1 MLHDAVLDERI
12 RKVGLEGMLVSYE
25 SVVMTRIHR
34 RVLEDMVPR
43 ALQVYDLPDLVAAL
57 APRAVWIVN
66 ATDPLR
72 RPVGS
77 SQVQG
82 QYARASQAFK
92 LAGAASALRLR
103 DRRPDD
109 SMARTYPEMM
119 GNP

>member
-1 MLHDAVLDERI
+1 
-12 RKVGLEGMLVSYE
+12 MLVSYE

-34 RVLEDMVPR
+34 RVLEDMVPS
-43 ALQVYDLPDLVAAL
+43 ALQAYDLPDLVAAL
-57 APRAVWIVN
+57 APREVWIVN

-82 QYARASQAFK
+82 QYARAAQAFK

-103 DRRPDD
+103 DRRPDEG
-109 SMARTYPEMM
+109 MAKTYPEMM